1 MQVSKPN
8 PLLRDDTLLGVCQAI
23 GDDFGF
29 SPVWLRVLFGAG
41 LIWNPVYDISA
52 YLALGAVVLL
62 SRLIVRNPRQPKA
75 AKAAAAPAEAAAAV
89 EPEALP
95 IAA

>member
-1 MQVSKPN
+1 MQVSNPN
-8 PLLRDDTLLGVCQAI
+8 PFLRDDTMLGVCQAI
-23 GDDFGF
+23 GEDFGF

-52 YLALGAVVLL
+52 YLALGAIVLV
-62 SRLIVRNPRQPKA
+62 SRLIVRNPRRPKA
-75 AKAAAAPAEAAAAV
+75 AVAATAPAETAAAG
-89 EPEALP
+89 PEALP